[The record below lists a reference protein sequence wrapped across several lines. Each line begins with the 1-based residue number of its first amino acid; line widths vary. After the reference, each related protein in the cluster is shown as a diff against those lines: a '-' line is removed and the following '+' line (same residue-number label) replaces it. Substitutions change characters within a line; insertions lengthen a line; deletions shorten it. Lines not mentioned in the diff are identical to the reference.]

1 MVSFFP
7 PGFWKTVAMMGMTIF
22 FIFGVDMFLGA
33 RMVMFLSKVANRT
46 FNVDKVLMQA
56 LSELKRT
63 SEKEFDLDRS
73 LMHGWGRIVMG
84 GLLLF
89 GGAIILM
96 SVLPNL
102 R

>member
-1 MVSFFP
+1 MVNYFP
-7 PGFWKTVAMMGMTIF
+7 PGFWKTVAMMGMTLF
-22 FIFGVDMFLGA
+22 FVLGVDMLLGA
-33 RMVMFLSKVANRT
+33 RLVIFLNKTVNKK
-46 FNVDKVLMQA
+46 FNVDGMLMQA
-56 LSELKRT
+56 LTELKKG
-63 SEKEFDLDRS
+63 SDKEFDVDRS
-73 LMHGWGRIVMG
+73 LMRGWGRFVMS